1 MDCSKIGR
9 LIAQLRKEKGLTQQ
23 NIANALNISNKTVSK
38 WECGLGCPD
47 VSLWADLSVILGA
60 DMAQMMEGEITLNR
74 PDSGNINKINF
85 YVCPACK
92 NVLVG
97 TGSSSIFCCG
107 RKLERLATNQDEST
121 PHITTEIIDVDYYI
135 TIDHEMTREHY
146 ILFAAYV
153 KSDIVFLNRLYP
165 EQSPTLRIPQISD
178 GKLYLYCTKHGLAVY
193 SLFIK
198 SMTPLTKQ
206 KANGKK

>member
-1 MDCSKIGR
+1 M
-9 LIAQLRKEKGLTQQ
+9 TQQ
-23 NIANALNISNKTVSK
+23 NIAGALNISNKAVSK

-47 VSLWADLSVILGA
+47 VSLWADLSVILGV

-74 PDSGNINKINF
+74 PDSGNIDKVNF

-92 NVLVG
+92 NILIG

-107 RKLERLATNQDEST
+107 RKLERLTPSQDENV
-121 PHITTEIIDVDYYI
+121 PHITTEIVDVDYYI
-135 TIDHEMTREHY
+135 TIDHEMAREHY

-165 EQSPTLRIPQISD
+165 EQSPTLRIPQMPD
-178 GKLYLYCTKHGLAVY
+178 GKLYLYCVKHGLVMY
-193 SLFIK
+193 PVSVK

-206 KANGKK
+206 IASGKE